1 MASSIALIVCVF
13 SVIGAFVWA
22 LLAEVNKTQQRNRRF
37 TRPRRSQQ
45 RSAPVRHSPQPKYQP
60 TATPVSFPL
69 DVLLSAIAIVVGM
82 SSKIDP
88 ATQIAILILVLL
100 YWANKRAANRSLQP
114 ANPKGVESL
123 QSKLLGMINND
134 RNLMQRLLND
144 CACRYPGHT
153 RDWYFEKVIYDLMR
167 DRR

>member
-45 RSAPVRHSPQPKYQP
+45 RSAPVRHSPRPKQQSTGIP
-60 TATPVSFPL
+60 ILVTP
-69 DVLLSAIAIVVGM
+69 DALLSGIATIVSVV
-82 SSKIDP
+82 SKIDP

-123 QSKLLGMINND
+123 QNKLLGMINND
-134 RNLMQRLLND
+134 YELMQRLLTD
-144 CACRYPGHT
+144 CICRHPGQT
-153 RDWYFEKVIYDLMR
+153 DDWYFEKVIYDLMR